1 MVCERKRID
10 GKRVGCGTEKRRRE
24 EGRRGSGYLFELFSE
39 EEEEERRGVLGLR
52 GNPGVAHR
60 AVPHIHKLK
69 IQDSDD
75 ELYSTA

>member
-1 MVCERKRID
+1 
-10 GKRVGCGTEKRRRE
+10 
-24 EGRRGSGYLFELFSE
+24 LFSE